1 MTIIKSSVLGKLRG
15 RTGNFNFR
23 NEKGKNIMS
32 VRPPKVNVSQS
43 TQAKR
48 ARKDFAAAVN
58 ISKAVN
64 AVPELKAI
72 WSQEK
77 IKARNSYQKLMKINL
92 DAVKNT
98 RATILNKITPEGIY
112 LVLNSVS
119 INNNKLNIEFS
130 IPSPGNI
137 GFPAGIFI
145 FLYLNDNENPVFS
158 IRSEIEGPAP
168 DGLYQKSITME
179 EELSDALKTNPNPII
194 YFAVAGAGKSG
205 RKKYWTTTEARQL

>member
-1 MTIIKSSVLGKLRG
+1 MTVIKSSVLGKLKG
-15 RTGNFNFR
+15 RAGNFNFR

-43 TQAKR
+43 SQAKR

-72 WSQEK
+72 WNNEK

-92 DAVKNT
+92 GAVKDS
-98 RATILNKITPEGIY
+98 RATILNRITPEGIF
-112 LVLNSVS
+112 LVLNSVI
-119 INNNKLNIEFS
+119 INNNKINLDFS

-137 GFPAGIFI
+137 EFPAGLFI
-145 FLYLNDNENPVFS
+145 LLYLNNNESSVFL
-158 IRSEIEGPAP
+158 IRSDIEEPAP
-168 DGLYQKSITME
+168 DGLYHKTITME
-179 EELSDALKTNPNPII
+179 EETTDALKIDPRPII
-194 YFAVAGAGKSG
+194 YFAVAGAGKTG
-205 RKKYWTTTEARQL
+205 RKKYWTTTEAKQL